1 MEGVF
6 IWVVFVVGIINI
18 FQNILKI
25 IFQNILKIIFQN
37 ILKIIFQNINISK
50 Q

>member
-6 IWVVFVVGIINI
+6 IWVVIVVGIINI

-25 IFQNILKIIFQN
+25 IFQK
-37 ILKIIFQNINISK
+37 INISK

>member
-6 IWVVFVVGIINI
+6 IWVVIVVGIINI

-25 IFQNILKIIFQN
+25 IFQNILKIIFQ
-37 ILKIIFQNINISK
+37 KINISK

>member
-6 IWVVFVVGIINI
+6 IWVVIVIGII
-18 FQNILKI
+18 I
-25 IFQNILKIIFQN
+25 IFQNILKIIF
-37 ILKIIFQNINISK
+37 LKIKISK

>member
-6 IWVVFVVGIINI
+6 IWVVIVVGIINI

-25 IFQNILKIIFQN
+25 IFQK
-37 ILKIIFQNINISK
+37 INISNNK
-50 Q
+50 KKNLIYNKCF